1 MPDNISVKNI
11 MANVCSKIYT
21 HDKNKER
28 IITSARKINVIFQS
42 GLFAYVRMFELVRMR
57 TQFKKEKK
65 DETFLTIIKNTSTMI
80 SGFFSINLFWL
91 SSGVTISKTYWF
103 LSISP
108 FLPSLACLTNDR
120 ISFVSKQINI
130 DEQLWNESCGV

>member
-1 MPDNISVKNI
+1 MFVQ
-11 MANVCSKIYT
+11 KIYT

-80 SGFFSINLFWL
+80 SGFFSINLF
-91 SSGVTISKTYWF
+91 
-103 LSISP
+103 
-108 FLPSLACLTNDR
+108 
-120 ISFVSKQINI
+120 
-130 DEQLWNESCGV
+130 